1 MFGDVVG
8 YDENEAI
15 KREEEI
21 KEIVNRVISKINNDL
36 LNDFADYRNYME
48 YEVVVN
54 NEEITNGRLS
64 KLAGYNSG
72 AGTQIPYTII
82 LSAAL
87 SIIYN
92 ARKNSTRLVFIDE
105 PFEKMSDKNI
115 KIMLD
120 FFKTQEFQVIFCA
133 PPNKLDSIGKECDA
147 VIPIKKINKSNM
159 ILGAIKF
166 YE

>member
-21 KEIVNRVISKINNDL
+21 KEIVNRVISKNNNDL

-92 ARKNSTRLVFIDE
+92 ARKNNNRLVFIDE
-105 PFEKMSDKNI
+105 VFEMMS
-115 KIMLD
+115 
-120 FFKTQEFQVIFCA
+120 
-133 PPNKLDSIGKECDA
+133 
-147 VIPIKKINKSNM
+147 
-159 ILGAIKF
+159 
-166 YE
+166 